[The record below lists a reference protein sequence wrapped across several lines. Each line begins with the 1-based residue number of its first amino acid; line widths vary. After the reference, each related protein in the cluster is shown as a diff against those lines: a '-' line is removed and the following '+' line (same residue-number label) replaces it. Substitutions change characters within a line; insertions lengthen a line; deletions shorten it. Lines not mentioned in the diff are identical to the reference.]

1 MVRSRFGTASAIEF
15 GNCRLR
21 ALFGAMFIELN
32 KLSKSTLG
40 RCIENQEI
48 VEICAHTEEGF
59 TGSRCS
65 APDSQG
71 ETIIRHE
78 NLADLE

>member
-21 ALFGAMFIELN
+21 TLFGAMFIALN

-48 VEICAHTEEGF
+48 VEICAHTYRRRLHWFEVQCAGF
-59 TGSRCS
+59 TG
-65 APDSQG
+65 
-71 ETIIRHE
+71 
-78 NLADLE
+78 